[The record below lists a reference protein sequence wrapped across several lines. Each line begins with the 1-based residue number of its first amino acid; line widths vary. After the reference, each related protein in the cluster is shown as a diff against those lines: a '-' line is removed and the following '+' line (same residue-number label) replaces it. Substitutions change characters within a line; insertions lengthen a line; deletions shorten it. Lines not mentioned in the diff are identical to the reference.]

1 MDTYNISK
9 DLLNK
14 MFIGLINSNSIKN
27 SANKNCISNILLK
40 ELPEHSIETI
50 IHLILTEHQYQTLAI
65 GDHFKVKPI
74 NYHASKHYEIDI
86 LSDMGLCD
94 EEGNVF
100 GYVVSDGSWS
110 SSREYNPFYKYLKV
124 KLYYH
129 NNNLELVK
137 FDQDLSPLELI
148 KIDKLDISYFNKQM
162 QETTLLQQPSKEE
175 ETFSPY

>member
-14 MFIGLINSNSIKN
+14 IFIGLINSDSIKN
-27 SANKNCISNILLK
+27 SANKDLISTILLK
-40 ELPEHSIETI
+40 DLPEHSVETI
-50 IHLILTEHQYQTLAI
+50 IHLILTEDNYKPLAI

-74 NYHASKHYEIDI
+74 NYHASKHYETDV
-86 LSDMGLCD
+86 LCDMGLCD
-94 EEGNVF
+94 GEGNIF

-129 NNNLELVK
+129 NTSMELTEY
-137 FDQDLSPLELI
+137 DQDLSPLELT
-148 KIDKLDISYFNKQM
+148 KINKLEIPYFNKS
-162 QETTLLQQPSKEE
+162 EVEQPSVNQLTLEL
-175 ETFSPY
+175 P